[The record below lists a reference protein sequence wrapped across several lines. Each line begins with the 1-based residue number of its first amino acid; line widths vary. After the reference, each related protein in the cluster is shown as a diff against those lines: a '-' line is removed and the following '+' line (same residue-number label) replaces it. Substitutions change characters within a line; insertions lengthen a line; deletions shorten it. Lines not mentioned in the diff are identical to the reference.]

1 MKTFELSKEIIQ
13 EISNLISNKKNKEIK
28 KLVDGIHYADLAE
41 IINEL
46 ESIER
51 IYLIKIIDSDK
62 TSDVLTEV
70 DEDVREEILKT
81 LSEKEIAGEIKELDS
96 DDAVDILS
104 ELSDEKQEKVI
115 SLIKDESITEN
126 IRELLNYD
134 EDSAGG
140 LMAKELISVNE
151 NWSVLKCL
159 REIRKQA
166 KDIKRVHSIYV
177 LNKKKILIGRLSLK
191 DLITSPSKSKIQEIY
206 IPKVDYVHVNDSADE
221 VAKLMS
227 KYDLEAIPVVG
238 DNNEL
243 LGRITIDDIVD
254 FIKDE
259 AEEDYLLAAG
269 ISNDVEADDSI
280 FELTKAR
287 LPWLILGLFGGL
299 GSVFIL
305 ESFENIMASKELRA
319 LFFYTPLIA
328 AMAGNVGVQSSAIV
342 VQGLA
347 NDVIKGSLISRL
359 IKEVSLTIL
368 NGLILSIIIILF
380 GLIINQSL
388 EMSITIS
395 VSMIFVIIVAAL
407 IGTSVPIILDKFGI
421 DPAIATGPFITTGN
435 DVIGILLFFY
445 IAKLILCLLYTSDAA
460 DE

>member
-1 MKTFELSKEIIQ
+1 MKTFELSKELIDN
-13 EISNLISNKKNKEIK
+13 ISDLILNKNNKEIK
-28 KLVDGIHYADLAE
+28 KIVKTLHYADLAE
-41 IINEL
+41 LINEL
-46 ESIER
+46 KFDESL
-51 IYLIKIIDSDK
+51 YLLKLIDSDK
-62 TSDVLTEV
+62 TSDVLTEL
-70 DEDVREEILKT
+70 DDDLRERVLKEF
-81 LSEKEIAGEIKELDS
+81 SEKEIAGEIKELDS

-104 ELSDEKQEKVI
+104 ELSEEKKEKVI
-115 SLIKDESITEN
+115 SFIKDENITEN

-134 EDSAGG
+134 EDTAGG

-166 KDIKRVHSIYV
+166 KDITRVHSIYV
-177 LNKKKILIGRLSLK
+177 LNKKEELIGRLSLK
-191 DLITSPSKSKIQEIY
+191 DLIMSPSKKKIKQIY
-206 IPKVDYVHVNDSADE
+206 IPKVDYVNVNDSAED
-221 VAKLMS
+221 VAKLMR
-227 KYDLEAIPVVG
+227 KYDLEAIPVIN
-238 DNNEL
+238 DDRQL

-269 ISNDVEADDSI
+269 VSNDVEADDSI
-280 FELTKAR
+280 FELSKAR

-305 ESFENIMASKELRA
+305 ESFEEIMASESLRA

-347 NDVIKGSLISRL
+347 NDLIKGSVLKRL
-359 IKEVSLTIL
+359 VKEVSLTVL
-368 NGLILSIIIILF
+368 NGIILSLFIIGF
-380 GLIINQSL
+380 GQIVNQPI
-388 EMSITIS
+388 EMSLTIS

-407 IGTSVPIILDKFGI
+407 IGTAVPIILDKLDI

-445 IAKLILCLLYTSDAA
+445 TAKIILVF
-460 DE
+460 

>member
-13 EISNLISNKKNKEIK
+13 EIGQLISSKKNKDIK
-28 KLVDGIHYADLAE
+28 KIVDEIHYADLAE

-46 ESIER
+46 EFEQR
-51 IYLIKIIDSDK
+51 IYLIKLIDSDK

-70 DEDVREEILKT
+70 DEDVRDKILET
-81 LSEKEIAGEIKELDS
+81 LSVKEIAGEIKELDS

-104 ELSDEKQEKVI
+104 DLPDEKQEKVI
-115 SLIKDESITEN
+115 SFIKDENKTEN
-126 IRELLNYD
+126 IRELLNYE
-134 EDSAGG
+134 EDTAGG
-140 LMAKELISVNE
+140 LMAKELISVSE

-166 KDIKRVHSIYV
+166 KDITRVHSIYV
-177 LNKKKILIGRLSLK
+177 LNRKKVLIGRLSLK

-206 IPKVDYVHVNDSADE
+206 IPKVDYVYVNDSADE

-227 KYDLEAIPVVG
+227 KYDLEAIPVV
-238 DNNEL
+238 NNKIEL

-259 AEEDYLLAAG
+259 AEEDYRLAAG
-269 ISNDVEADDSI
+269 IYNEVEADDSI

-305 ESFENIMASKELRA
+305 ESFESIMATKELRA

-359 IKEVSLTIL
+359 LKEIGLTMI
-368 NGLILSIIIILF
+368 NGLILSLILVVF
-380 GLIINQSL
+380 GLIINQPFD
-388 EMSITIS
+388 MSIAIS
-395 VSMIFVIIVAAL
+395 SSMILVIIVAAL
-407 IGTSVPIILDKFGI
+407 IGTSVPIILNKFGI

-445 IAKLILCLLYTSDAA
+445 IAKIILGF
-460 DE
+460 

>member
-1 MKTFELSKEIIQ
+1 MKTFELSKELIDN
-13 EISNLISNKKNKEIK
+13 ISDLILNENNKEIK
-28 KLVDGIHYADLAE
+28 KIVKTLHYADLAE
-41 IINEL
+41 LINEL
-46 ESIER
+46 KFDESL
-51 IYLIKIIDSDK
+51 YLLKLIDSDK
-62 TSDVLTEV
+62 TSDVLTEL
-70 DEDVREEILKT
+70 DDDLRERVLKEF
-81 LSEKEIAGEIKELDS
+81 SEKEIAGEIKELDS

-104 ELSDEKQEKVI
+104 ELSEEKKEKVI
-115 SLIKDESITEN
+115 SLIKDENITEN

-134 EDSAGG
+134 EDTAGG

-166 KDIKRVHSIYV
+166 KDITRVHSIYV
-177 LNKKKILIGRLSLK
+177 LNKKEELIGRLSLK
-191 DLITSPSKSKIQEIY
+191 DLIMSPSKKKIKQIY
-206 IPKVDYVHVNDSADE
+206 IPKVDYVNVNDSAED
-221 VAKLMS
+221 VAKLMR
-227 KYDLEAIPVVG
+227 KYDLEAIPVIN
-238 DNNEL
+238 DDRQL

-269 ISNDVEADDSI
+269 VSNDVEADDSI
-280 FELTKAR
+280 FELSKAR

-305 ESFENIMASKELRA
+305 ESFEEIMASESLRA

-347 NDVIKGSLISRL
+347 NDLIKGSVLKRL
-359 IKEVSLTIL
+359 VKEVSLTVL
-368 NGLILSIIIILF
+368 NGIILSL
-380 GLIINQSL
+380 LIIGFGQIVNQPI
-388 EMSITIS
+388 EMSLTIS

-407 IGTSVPIILDKFGI
+407 IGTAVPIILDKLDI

-445 IAKLILCLLYTSDAA
+445 TAKIILGF
-460 DE
+460 

>member
-1 MKTFELSKEIIQ
+1 MKTFKLSNELINN
-13 EISNLISNKKNKEIK
+13 ISDLILRKNNKEIK
-28 KLVDGIHYADLAE
+28 NIVKNLHYADLAE
-41 IINEL
+41 LVNEL
-46 ESIER
+46 SFNDS
-51 IYLIKIIDSDK
+51 IYLIKLIDSDK
-62 TSDVLTEV
+62 TSDVLTEL
-70 DEDVREEILKT
+70 DDDVREKILKE
-81 LSEKEIAGEIKELDS
+81 LSEKEIAVEIKELDS

-104 ELSDEKQEKVI
+104 ELPEEKKEKVI
-115 SLIKDESITEN
+115 SLIKDENITEN
-126 IRELLNYD
+126 IRELLKYD

-159 REIRKQA
+159 REIRNQA
-166 KDIKRVHSIYV
+166 KDITRVHSIYV
-177 LNKKKILIGRLSLK
+177 LNKKEELIGRLSLK
-191 DLITSPSKSKIQEIY
+191 DLIMSPSKKKIKQIY
-206 IPKVDYVHVNDSADE
+206 IPKVDYVNVNDSGED
-221 VAKLMS
+221 VVKLMT
-227 KYDLEAIPVVG
+227 KYDLEAIPVVN
-238 DNNEL
+238 DERKL

-269 ISNDVEADDSI
+269 VSNDVEADDSI
-280 FELTKAR
+280 FELSKAR

-305 ESFENIMASKELRA
+305 ESFEEIMASESLRA

-347 NDVIKGSLISRL
+347 NDLIKGSVFRRL
-359 IKEVSLTIL
+359 FKEVSLTIL
-368 NGLILSIIIILF
+368 NGIILSLFIFIF
-380 GLIINQSL
+380 GLVINQPI
-388 EMSITIS
+388 EMSLTIS
-395 VSMIFVIIVAAL
+395 ASMICVIVVAAL
-407 IGTSVPIILDKFGI
+407 IGTAVPIILNKLNI

-445 IAKLILCLLYTSDAA
+445 LAKIILGF
-460 DE
+460 

>member
-13 EISNLISNKKNKEIK
+13 EIGQLISLKKNKDIK
-28 KLVDGIHYADLAE
+28 KIVDEIHYADLAE

-46 ESIER
+46 EFEQR
-51 IYLIKIIDSDK
+51 IYLIKLIDSDK

-70 DEDVREEILKT
+70 DEDVRDKILET
-81 LSEKEIAGEIKELDS
+81 LSVKEIAGEIKELDS

-104 ELSDEKQEKVI
+104 DLTDEKQEKVI
-115 SLIKDESITEN
+115 SFIKDESKTEN
-126 IRELLNYD
+126 IRELLNYE
-134 EDSAGG
+134 EDTAGG
-140 LMAKELISVNE
+140 LMAKELISVSE

-166 KDIKRVHSIYV
+166 KDITRVHSIYV
-177 LNKKKILIGRLSLK
+177 LNSKKVLIGRLSLK

-206 IPKVDYVHVNDSADE
+206 IPKVDYVYVNDSADE

-227 KYDLEAIPVVG
+227 KYDLEAIPVV
-238 DNNEL
+238 NNKIEL

-259 AEEDYLLAAG
+259 AEEDYRLAAG
-269 ISNDVEADDSI
+269 IFDDVEADDSI

-305 ESFENIMASKELRA
+305 ESFESIMATKELRA

-359 IKEVSLTIL
+359 LKEIGLTMI
-368 NGLILSIIIILF
+368 NGLILSLILVVF
-380 GLIINQSL
+380 GLIINQPFD
-388 EMSITIS
+388 MSIAIS
-395 VSMIFVIIVAAL
+395 SSMILVIIVAAL

-445 IAKLILCLLYTSDAA
+445 IAKIILGF
-460 DE
+460 

>member
-13 EISNLISNKKNKEIK
+13 EISNLISIKKNKEIK

-46 ESIER
+46 ESTQR

-177 LNKKKILIGRLSLK
+177 LNKKKVLIGRLSLK
-191 DLITSPSKSKIQEIY
+191 DLIISPSKSKIQEIY

-445 IAKLILCLLYTSDAA
+445 IAKLILVF
-460 DE
+460 

>member
-1 MKTFELSKEIIQ
+1 MKTFKLSKELIHN
-13 EISNLISNKKNKEIK
+13 ISDLILRKNNKEIK
-28 KLVDGIHYADLAE
+28 NIVKNLHYADLAE
-41 IINEL
+41 LVNEL
-46 ESIER
+46 GFNNS
-51 IYLIKIIDSDK
+51 IYLIKLIDSDK
-62 TSDVLTEV
+62 TSDVLTEL
-70 DEDVREEILKT
+70 DDDVREKILKE
-81 LSEKEIAGEIKELDS
+81 LSEKEIAVEIKELDS

-104 ELSDEKQEKVI
+104 ELPEEKKEKVI
-115 SLIKDESITEN
+115 SLIKDENITEN
-126 IRELLNYD
+126 IRELLKYD

-159 REIRKQA
+159 REIRNQA
-166 KDIKRVHSIYV
+166 KDITRVHSIYV
-177 LNKKKILIGRLSLK
+177 LNKKEELIGRLSLK
-191 DLITSPSKSKIQEIY
+191 DLIMSPSKKKIKQIY
-206 IPKVDYVHVNDSADE
+206 IPKVDYVNVNDSGED
-221 VAKLMS
+221 VVKLMT
-227 KYDLEAIPVVG
+227 KYDLEAIPVVN
-238 DNNEL
+238 DERKL

-269 ISNDVEADDSI
+269 VSNDVEADDSI
-280 FELTKAR
+280 FELSKAR

-305 ESFENIMASKELRA
+305 ESFEEIMASESLRA

-347 NDVIKGSLISRL
+347 NDLIKGSVFRRL
-359 IKEVSLTIL
+359 FKEVSLTIL
-368 NGLILSIIIILF
+368 NGIILSLFIFIF
-380 GLIINQSL
+380 GLVINQPI
-388 EMSITIS
+388 EMSLTIS
-395 VSMIFVIIVAAL
+395 ASMICVIVVAAL
-407 IGTSVPIILDKFGI
+407 IGTAVPIILNKLNI

-445 IAKLILCLLYTSDAA
+445 LAKIILGF
-460 DE
+460 

>member
-1 MKTFELSKEIIQ
+1 MKTFKLSKELIDN
-13 EISNLISNKKNKEIK
+13 ISDLILNKNNKEIK
-28 KLVDGIHYADLAE
+28 KIVKTLHYADLAE
-41 IINEL
+41 LINEL
-46 ESIER
+46 KFDESL
-51 IYLIKIIDSDK
+51 YLLKLIDSDK
-62 TSDVLTEV
+62 TSDVLTEL
-70 DEDVREEILKT
+70 DEDLRERVLKEF
-81 LSEKEIAGEIKELDS
+81 SEKEIAGEIKELDS

-104 ELSDEKQEKVI
+104 ELSEEKKEKVI
-115 SLIKDESITEN
+115 SLIKDENITEN

-134 EDSAGG
+134 EDTAGG

-166 KDIKRVHSIYV
+166 KDITRVHSIYV
-177 LNKKKILIGRLSLK
+177 LNKKEELIGRLSLK
-191 DLITSPSKSKIQEIY
+191 DLIMSPSKKKIKQIY
-206 IPKVDYVHVNDSADE
+206 IPKVDYVNVNDSAED
-221 VAKLMS
+221 VAKLMR
-227 KYDLEAIPVVG
+227 KYDLEAIPVIN
-238 DNNEL
+238 DDRQL

-269 ISNDVEADDSI
+269 VSNDVEADDSI
-280 FELTKAR
+280 FELSKAR

-305 ESFENIMASKELRA
+305 ESFEEIMASESLRA

-347 NDVIKGSLISRL
+347 NDLIKGSVLKRL
-359 IKEVSLTIL
+359 VKEVSLTVL
-368 NGLILSIIIILF
+368 NGIILSL
-380 GLIINQSL
+380 LIIGFGQIVNQPI
-388 EMSITIS
+388 EMSLTIS

-407 IGTSVPIILDKFGI
+407 IGTAVPIILDKLDI

-445 IAKLILCLLYTSDAA
+445 TAKIILGF
-460 DE
+460 

>member
-13 EISNLISNKKNKEIK
+13 EISQLISNKKNKEIK
-28 KLVDGIHYADLAE
+28 KKVNEIHYADLAE

-46 ESIER
+46 NFQES
-51 IYLIKIIDSDK
+51 IYLIKLIDSDK
-62 TSDVLTEV
+62 TSDVLTEL
-70 DEDVREEILKT
+70 DEDVREKILER
-81 LSEKEIAGEIKELDS
+81 LSEREIAGEIKELDS
-96 DDAVDILS
+96 DDAADILS

-115 SLIKDESITEN
+115 SLIKDENITDN
-126 IRELLNYD
+126 IRELLNYE

-151 NWSVLKCL
+151 NWSVLTCL

-166 KDIKRVHSIYV
+166 KDITRVHSIYV
-177 LNKKKILIGRLSLK
+177 LNKKKVLIGRLSLK
-191 DLITSPSKSKIQEIY
+191 DLITSPSKSKIKEIY
-206 IPKVDYVHVNDSADE
+206 IPKVDFVNVNDSADE

-227 KYDLEAIPVVG
+227 KYDLEAIPVVN
-238 DNNEL
+238 DKTEL

-254 FIKDE
+254 YIKDE

-280 FELTKAR
+280 LELTKAR

-305 ESFENIMASKELRA
+305 ENFEGIMATKELRA

-347 NDVIKGSLISRL
+347 NDQIKGSLISRL
-359 IKEVSLTIL
+359 IKEISLTLL
-368 NGLILSIIIILF
+368 NGIILSLIIIVF
-380 GLIINQSL
+380 GLLINQSL
-388 EMSITIS
+388 DMSITIC
-395 VSMIFVIIVAAL
+395 VSMILVIIVAAL
-407 IGTSVPIILDKFGI
+407 IGTSVPIILEKFGI

-435 DVIGILLFFY
+435 DVVGILLFFY
-445 IAKLILCLLYTSDAA
+445 IAKIILGF
-460 DE
+460 

>member
-13 EISNLISNKKNKEIK
+13 EISQLISNKKNKEIK
-28 KLVDGIHYADLAE
+28 KKVKEIHYADLAE

-46 ESIER
+46 NFQES
-51 IYLIKIIDSDK
+51 IYLIKLIDSDK
-62 TSDVLTEV
+62 TSDVLTEL
-70 DEDVREEILKT
+70 DEDVREKILER

-96 DDAVDILS
+96 DDAADILS
-104 ELSDEKQEKVI
+104 ELSDEKQKKVI
-115 SLIKDESITEN
+115 SLIKDENITDN
-126 IRELLNYD
+126 IRELLNYE

-151 NWSVLKCL
+151 NWSVLTCL

-166 KDIKRVHSIYV
+166 KDITRVHSIYV
-177 LNKKKILIGRLSLK
+177 LNKKKVLIGRLSLK
-191 DLITSPSKSKIQEIY
+191 DLITSPSKSKIKEIY
-206 IPKVDYVHVNDSADE
+206 IPKVDYVNVNDSADE

-227 KYDLEAIPVVG
+227 KYDLEALPVVN
-238 DNNEL
+238 DKTEL

-254 FIKDE
+254 YIKDE

-280 FELTKAR
+280 LELTKAR

-305 ESFENIMASKELRA
+305 ESFENIMATKELRA

-347 NDVIKGSLISRL
+347 NDQIKGSLISRL
-359 IKEVSLTIL
+359 IKEISLTLL
-368 NGLILSIIIILF
+368 NGIILSLIIIVF
-380 GLIINQSL
+380 GLLINQSL
-388 EMSITIS
+388 DMSITIS
-395 VSMIFVIIVAAL
+395 VSMILVIIVAAL
-407 IGTSVPIILDKFGI
+407 IGTSVPIILEKFGI

-435 DVIGILLFFY
+435 DVIGILLFFHV
-445 IAKLILCLLYTSDAA
+445 AKIILGF
-460 DE
+460 

>member
-1 MKTFELSKEIIQ
+1 MKTFELSKELIDN
-13 EISNLISNKKNKEIK
+13 ISDLILNKNNKEIK
-28 KLVDGIHYADLAE
+28 KIVKTLHYADLAE
-41 IINEL
+41 LINEL
-46 ESIER
+46 KFDESL
-51 IYLIKIIDSDK
+51 YLLKLIDSDK
-62 TSDVLTEV
+62 TSDVLTEL
-70 DEDVREEILKT
+70 DDDLRERVLKEF
-81 LSEKEIAGEIKELDS
+81 SEKEIAGEIKELDS

-104 ELSDEKQEKVI
+104 ELSEEKKEKVI
-115 SLIKDESITEN
+115 SLIKDENITEN

-134 EDSAGG
+134 EDTAGG

-166 KDIKRVHSIYV
+166 KDITRVHSIYV
-177 LNKKKILIGRLSLK
+177 LNKKEELIGRLSLK
-191 DLITSPSKSKIQEIY
+191 DLIMSPSKKKIKQIY
-206 IPKVDYVHVNDSADE
+206 IPKVDYVNVNDSAED
-221 VAKLMS
+221 VAKLMR
-227 KYDLEAIPVVG
+227 KYDLEAIPVIN
-238 DNNEL
+238 DDRQL

-269 ISNDVEADDSI
+269 VSNDVEADDSI
-280 FELTKAR
+280 FELSKAR

-305 ESFENIMASKELRA
+305 ESFEEIMASESLRA

-347 NDVIKGSLISRL
+347 NDLIKGSVLKRL
-359 IKEVSLTIL
+359 VKEVSLTVL
-368 NGLILSIIIILF
+368 NGIILSL
-380 GLIINQSL
+380 LIIGFGQIVNQPI
-388 EMSITIS
+388 EMSLTIS

-407 IGTSVPIILDKFGI
+407 IGTAVPIILDKLGI

-445 IAKLILCLLYTSDAA
+445 TAKIILGF
-460 DE
+460 

>member
-1 MKTFELSKEIIQ
+1 MKTFELSKELIDN
-13 EISNLISNKKNKEIK
+13 ISDLILNKNNKEIK
-28 KLVDGIHYADLAE
+28 KIVRNLHYADLAE
-41 IINEL
+41 LVNEL
-46 ESIER
+46 KFDESL
-51 IYLIKIIDSDK
+51 YLLKLIDSDK
-62 TSDVLTEV
+62 TSDVLTEL
-70 DEDVREEILKT
+70 DDDLRERVLKEF
-81 LSEKEIAGEIKELDS
+81 SEKEIAGEIKELDS

-104 ELSDEKQEKVI
+104 ELSEEKKEKVI
-115 SLIKDESITEN
+115 SLIKDENITEN

-134 EDSAGG
+134 EDTAGG

-166 KDIKRVHSIYV
+166 KDITRVHSIYV
-177 LNKKKILIGRLSLK
+177 LNKKEELIGRLSLK
-191 DLITSPSKSKIQEIY
+191 DLIMSPSKKKIKQIY
-206 IPKVDYVHVNDSADE
+206 IPKVDYVNVNDSAED
-221 VAKLMS
+221 VAKLMR
-227 KYDLEAIPVVG
+227 KYDLEAIPVIN
-238 DNNEL
+238 DDRQL

-269 ISNDVEADDSI
+269 VSNDVEADDSI
-280 FELTKAR
+280 FELSKAR

-305 ESFENIMASKELRA
+305 ESFEEIMASESLRA

-328 AMAGNVGVQSSAIV
+328 AMAGNVGVQSSAIG

-347 NDVIKGSLISRL
+347 NDLIKGSVLKRL
-359 IKEVSLTIL
+359 VKEVSLTVL
-368 NGLILSIIIILF
+368 NGIILSLFIIGF
-380 GLIINQSL
+380 GQIVNQPI
-388 EMSITIS
+388 EMSLTIS

-407 IGTSVPIILDKFGI
+407 IGTAVPIILDKLDI

-445 IAKLILCLLYTSDAA
+445 TAKIILGF
-460 DE
+460 

>member
-13 EISNLISNKKNKEIK
+13 EISQLISSKKNKEIK
-28 KLVDGIHYADLAE
+28 KIVDGIHYADLAE

-46 ESIER
+46 DFDQR
-51 IYLIKIIDSDK
+51 IYLIKLIDSDK

-70 DEDVREEILKT
+70 DEDVREKILEA
-81 LSEKEIAGEIKELDS
+81 LSVKEIAGEIKELDS

-104 ELSDEKQEKVI
+104 DLPDEKQEKVI
-115 SLIKDESITEN
+115 SFIKDESKTEN
-126 IRELLNYD
+126 IRELLNYE
-134 EDSAGG
+134 EDTAGG

-159 REIRKQA
+159 REIRRQA
-166 KDIKRVHSIYV
+166 KDITRVHSIYV
-177 LNKKKILIGRLSLK
+177 LNRKKVLIGRLSLK

-227 KYDLEAIPVVG
+227 KYDLEAIPVV
-238 DNNEL
+238 NNNIEL

-254 FIKDE
+254 YIKDE
-259 AEEDYLLAAG
+259 AEEDYRLAAG
-269 ISNDVEADDSI
+269 ISDDVEADDSI
-280 FELTKAR
+280 FDLTKAR

-305 ESFENIMASKELRA
+305 ESFESIMGSKELRS

-359 IKEVSLTIL
+359 VKEIGLTII
-368 NGLILSIIIILF
+368 NGLILSLILILF
-380 GLIINQSL
+380 GMIINQSL
-388 EMSITIS
+388 EMSIAIS
-395 VSMIFVIIVAAL
+395 SSMVLVIIVAAL

-435 DVIGILLFFY
+435 DVVGILLFFY
-445 IAKLILCLLYTSDAA
+445 VAKIILGF
-460 DE
+460 

>member
-13 EISNLISNKKNKEIK
+13 EISQLISNKKNKEIK
-28 KLVDGIHYADLAE
+28 KKVKEIHYADLAE

-46 ESIER
+46 NFQES
-51 IYLIKIIDSDK
+51 IYLIKLIDSDK
-62 TSDVLTEV
+62 TSDVLTEL
-70 DEDVREEILKT
+70 DEDVREKILER
-81 LSEKEIAGEIKELDS
+81 LSEKEIAVEIKELDS
-96 DDAVDILS
+96 DDAADILS

-115 SLIKDESITEN
+115 SLIKDENITEN
-126 IRELLNYD
+126 IRELLNYE

-151 NWSVLKCL
+151 NWSVLTCL

-166 KDIKRVHSIYV
+166 KDITRVHSIYV
-177 LNKKKILIGRLSLK
+177 LNKKKVLIGRLSLK
-191 DLITSPSKSKIQEIY
+191 DLITSPSKSKIKEIY
-206 IPKVDYVHVNDSADE
+206 IPKVDFVNVNDSADE

-227 KYDLEAIPVVG
+227 KYDLEAIPVVN
-238 DNNEL
+238 DKTEL

-254 FIKDE
+254 YIKDE

-280 FELTKAR
+280 LELTKAR

-305 ESFENIMASKELRA
+305 ENFEGIMATKELRA

-347 NDVIKGSLISRL
+347 NDQIKGSLISRL
-359 IKEVSLTIL
+359 IKEISLTLL
-368 NGLILSIIIILF
+368 NGIILSLIIIVF
-380 GLIINQSL
+380 GLLINQSL
-388 EMSITIS
+388 DMSITIS
-395 VSMIFVIIVAAL
+395 VSMILVIIVAAL
-407 IGTSVPIILDKFGI
+407 IGTSVPIILEKFGI

-435 DVIGILLFFY
+435 DVVGILLFFY
-445 IAKLILCLLYTSDAA
+445 IAKIILGF
-460 DE
+460 

>member
-13 EISNLISNKKNKEIK
+13 EISQLISNKKNKEIK
-28 KLVDGIHYADLAE
+28 KKVKEIHYADLAE

-46 ESIER
+46 NFQES
-51 IYLIKIIDSDK
+51 IYLIKLIDSDK
-62 TSDVLTEV
+62 TSDVLTEL
-70 DEDVREEILKT
+70 DEDVREKILER

-96 DDAVDILS
+96 DDAADILS

-115 SLIKDESITEN
+115 SLIKDENITDN
-126 IRELLNYD
+126 IRELLNYE

-151 NWSVLKCL
+151 NWSVLTCL

-166 KDIKRVHSIYV
+166 KDITRVHSIYV
-177 LNKKKILIGRLSLK
+177 LNKKKVLIGRLSLK
-191 DLITSPSKSKIQEIY
+191 DLITSPSKSKIKEIY
-206 IPKVDYVHVNDSADE
+206 IPKVDFVNVNDSADE

-227 KYDLEAIPVVG
+227 KYDLEAIPVVN
-238 DNNEL
+238 DKTEL

-254 FIKDE
+254 YIKDE

-280 FELTKAR
+280 LELTKAR

-305 ESFENIMASKELRA
+305 ESFENIMATKELRA

-347 NDVIKGSLISRL
+347 NDQIKGSLISRL
-359 IKEVSLTIL
+359 IKEISLTLL
-368 NGLILSIIIILF
+368 NGIILSLIIIVF
-380 GLIINQSL
+380 GLLINQSL
-388 EMSITIS
+388 DMSITIS
-395 VSMIFVIIVAAL
+395 VSMILVIIVAAL
-407 IGTSVPIILDKFGI
+407 IGTSVPIILEKFGI

-435 DVIGILLFFY
+435 DVVGILLFFY
-445 IAKLILCLLYTSDAA
+445 IAKIILGF
-460 DE
+460 

>member
-1 MKTFELSKEIIQ
+1 MKTFELSKEIIH
-13 EISNLISNKKNKEIK
+13 EISQLISSKNNKDIK
-28 KLVDGIHYADLAE
+28 KIVNEIHHADLAE

-46 ESIER
+46 EFEQR
-51 IYLIKIIDSDK
+51 IYLIKLIDSDK
-62 TSDVLTEV
+62 TSDVLTEL
-70 DEDVREEILKT
+70 DEDVRDKILET
-81 LSEKEIAGEIKELDS
+81 LSVKEIAGEIKELDS

-104 ELSDEKQEKVI
+104 DLTDEKQEKVI
-115 SLIKDESITEN
+115 SFIKDESKTEN
-126 IRELLNYD
+126 IRELLNYE
-134 EDSAGG
+134 EDTAGG
-140 LMAKELISVNE
+140 LMAKELISVSE

-166 KDIKRVHSIYV
+166 KDITRVHSIYV
-177 LNKKKILIGRLSLK
+177 LNRKKVLIGRLSLK

-206 IPKVDYVHVNDSADE
+206 IPKVDYVYVNDSADE

-227 KYDLEAIPVVG
+227 KYDLEAIPVV
-238 DNNEL
+238 NNKIEL

-259 AEEDYLLAAG
+259 AEEDYRLAAG
-269 ISNDVEADDSI
+269 IYNEVEADDSI

-305 ESFENIMASKELRA
+305 ESFESIMATKELRA

-359 IKEVSLTIL
+359 LKEIGLTLI
-368 NGLILSIIIILF
+368 NGLILSLILVVF
-380 GLIINQSL
+380 GLIIKQPFD
-388 EMSITIS
+388 MSIAIS
-395 VSMIFVIIVAAL
+395 SSMILVIIVAAL
-407 IGTSVPIILDKFGI
+407 IGTYVPIILNKFGI

-445 IAKLILCLLYTSDAA
+445 VAKIILGF
-460 DE
+460 

>member
-1 MKTFELSKEIIQ
+1 MKTFELSKELIDN
-13 EISNLISNKKNKEIK
+13 ISDLILNKNNKEIK
-28 KLVDGIHYADLAE
+28 KIVKTLHYADLAE
-41 IINEL
+41 LINEL
-46 ESIER
+46 KFDESL
-51 IYLIKIIDSDK
+51 YLLKLIDSDK
-62 TSDVLTEV
+62 TSDVLTEL
-70 DEDVREEILKT
+70 DDDLRERVLKEF
-81 LSEKEIAGEIKELDS
+81 SEKEIAGEIKELDS

-104 ELSDEKQEKVI
+104 ELSEEKKEKVI
-115 SLIKDESITEN
+115 SLIKDENITEN

-134 EDSAGG
+134 EDTAGG

-166 KDIKRVHSIYV
+166 KDITRVHSIYV
-177 LNKKKILIGRLSLK
+177 LNKKEELIGRLSLK
-191 DLITSPSKSKIQEIY
+191 DLIMSPSKKKIKQIY
-206 IPKVDYVHVNDSADE
+206 IPKVDYVNVNDSAED
-221 VAKLMS
+221 VAKLMR
-227 KYDLEAIPVVG
+227 KYDLEAIPVIN
-238 DNNEL
+238 DDRQL

-269 ISNDVEADDSI
+269 VSNDVEADDSI
-280 FELTKAR
+280 FELSKAR

-305 ESFENIMASKELRA
+305 ESFEEIMASESLRA

-347 NDVIKGSLISRL
+347 NDLIKGSVLKRL
-359 IKEVSLTIL
+359 VKEVSLTIL
-368 NGLILSIIIILF
+368 NGIILSL
-380 GLIINQSL
+380 LIIGFGQIVNQPI
-388 EMSITIS
+388 EMSLTIS

-407 IGTSVPIILDKFGI
+407 IGTAVPIVLDKLDI

-445 IAKLILCLLYTSDAA
+445 TAKIILGF
-460 DE
+460 

>member
-1 MKTFELSKEIIQ
+1 MKTFELSKELIDN
-13 EISNLISNKKNKEIK
+13 ISDLILNKNNKEIK
-28 KLVDGIHYADLAE
+28 KIVKTLHYADLAE
-41 IINEL
+41 LINEL
-46 ESIER
+46 KFDESL
-51 IYLIKIIDSDK
+51 YLLKLIDSDK
-62 TSDVLTEV
+62 TSDVLNEL
-70 DEDVREEILKT
+70 DEDLRERVLKEF
-81 LSEKEIAGEIKELDS
+81 SEKEIAGEIKELDS

-104 ELSDEKQEKVI
+104 ELSEEKKEKVI
-115 SLIKDESITEN
+115 SLIKDENITEN

-134 EDSAGG
+134 EDTAGG

-166 KDIKRVHSIYV
+166 KDITRVHSIYV
-177 LNKKKILIGRLSLK
+177 LNKKEELIGRLSLK
-191 DLITSPSKSKIQEIY
+191 DLIMSPSKKKIKQIY
-206 IPKVDYVHVNDSADE
+206 IPKVDYVNVNDSAED
-221 VAKLMS
+221 VAKLMR
-227 KYDLEAIPVVG
+227 KYDLEAIPVIN
-238 DNNEL
+238 DDRQL

-269 ISNDVEADDSI
+269 VSNDVEADDSI
-280 FELTKAR
+280 FELSKAR

-305 ESFENIMASKELRA
+305 ESFEEIMASESLRA

-347 NDVIKGSLISRL
+347 NDLIKGSVLKRL
-359 IKEVSLTIL
+359 VKEVSLTVL
-368 NGLILSIIIILF
+368 NGIILSL
-380 GLIINQSL
+380 LIIVFGQIVNQPI
-388 EMSITIS
+388 EMSLTIS

-407 IGTSVPIILDKFGI
+407 IGTAVPIILDKLDI

-445 IAKLILCLLYTSDAA
+445 TAKIILGF
-460 DE
+460 

>member
-13 EISNLISNKKNKEIK
+13 EISQLISNKKNKEIK
-28 KLVDGIHYADLAE
+28 KKVKEIHYADLAE

-46 ESIER
+46 NFQES
-51 IYLIKIIDSDK
+51 IYLIKLIDSDK
-62 TSDVLTEV
+62 TSDVLTEL
-70 DEDVREEILKT
+70 DEDVREKILER

-96 DDAVDILS
+96 DDAADILS

-115 SLIKDESITEN
+115 SLIKDENITDN
-126 IRELLNYD
+126 IRELLNYE

-151 NWSVLKCL
+151 NWSVLTCL

-166 KDIKRVHSIYV
+166 KDITRVHSIYV
-177 LNKKKILIGRLSLK
+177 LNKKNVLIGRLSLK
-191 DLITSPSKSKIQEIY
+191 DLITSPSKSKIKEIY
-206 IPKVDYVHVNDSADE
+206 IPKVDFVNVNDSADE

-227 KYDLEAIPVVG
+227 KYDLEAIPVV
-238 DNNEL
+238 NNKTEL

-254 FIKDE
+254 YIKDE

-280 FELTKAR
+280 LELTKAR

-305 ESFENIMASKELRA
+305 ESFESIMATKELRA

-347 NDVIKGSLISRL
+347 NDQIKGSLISRL
-359 IKEVSLTIL
+359 IKEISLTLL
-368 NGLILSIIIILF
+368 NGIILSLIIIVF
-380 GLIINQSL
+380 GLAINQSL
-388 EMSITIS
+388 DMSITIS
-395 VSMIFVIIVAAL
+395 VSMILVIIVAAL
-407 IGTSVPIILDKFGI
+407 IGTSVPIILEKFGI

-445 IAKLILCLLYTSDAA
+445 IAKIILGF
-460 DE
+460 

>member
-1 MKTFELSKEIIQ
+1 MKFELTKEYLKHLSILIEKNSNSQIKKELAKLHPADISEIIETLSFNKASLIYKLLEDEKAADVLVELEEEIREQLLQTLSPQ
-13 EISNLISNKKNKEIK
+13 EI
-28 KLVDGIHYADLAE
+28 A
-41 IINEL
+41 
-46 ESIER
+46 
-51 IYLIKIIDSDK
+51 
-62 TSDVLTEV
+62 
-70 DEDVREEILKT
+70 EDVIEN
-81 LSEKEIAGEIKELDS
+81 LDS
-96 DDAVDILS
+96 DDAADIVS
-104 ELSDEKQEKVI
+104 ELSQDIKNEVLSHIEDVDHANDI
-115 SLIKDESITEN
+115 TDLLI
-126 IRELLNYD
+126 YP
-134 EDSAGG
+134 EDTAGG
-140 LMAKELISVNE
+140 LMAKELISVSE

-166 KDIKRVHSIYV
+166 KDITRVHSIYV
-177 LNKKKILIGRLSLK
+177 LNRKKVLIGRLSLK

-206 IPKVDYVHVNDSADE
+206 IPKVDYVYVNDSADE

-227 KYDLEAIPVVG
+227 KYDLEAIPVV
-238 DNNEL
+238 NNKIEL

-259 AEEDYLLAAG
+259 AEEDYRLAAG
-269 ISNDVEADDSI
+269 IFNDVEADDSI

-305 ESFENIMASKELRA
+305 ESFESIMATKELRA

-359 IKEVSLTIL
+359 LKEIGLTMI
-368 NGLILSIIIILF
+368 NGLILSLILVVF
-380 GLIINQSL
+380 GLIINQPFD
-388 EMSITIS
+388 MSIAIS
-395 VSMIFVIIVAAL
+395 SSMILVIIVAAL

-421 DPAIATGPFITTGN
+421 DPAVATGPFITTGN

-445 IAKLILCLLYTSDAA
+445 IAKIILGF
-460 DE
+460 

>member
-1 MKTFELSKEIIQ
+1 MKTFELSKELIDN
-13 EISNLISNKKNKEIK
+13 ISDLILNKNNKEIK
-28 KLVDGIHYADLAE
+28 KIVKTLHYADLAE
-41 IINEL
+41 LINEL
-46 ESIER
+46 KFDESL
-51 IYLIKIIDSDK
+51 YLLKLIDSDK
-62 TSDVLTEV
+62 TSDVLTEL
-70 DEDVREEILKT
+70 DDDLRERVLKEF
-81 LSEKEIAGEIKELDS
+81 SEKEIAGEIKELDS

-104 ELSDEKQEKVI
+104 ELSEEKKEKVI

-134 EDSAGG
+134 EDTAGG

-166 KDIKRVHSIYV
+166 KDITRVHSIYV
-177 LNKKKILIGRLSLK
+177 LNKKEELIGRLSLK
-191 DLITSPSKSKIQEIY
+191 DLIMSPSKKKIKQIY
-206 IPKVDYVHVNDSADE
+206 IPKVDYVNVNDSAED
-221 VAKLMS
+221 VAKLMR
-227 KYDLEAIPVVG
+227 KYDLEAIPVIN
-238 DNNEL
+238 DDRQL

-269 ISNDVEADDSI
+269 VSNDVEADDSI
-280 FELTKAR
+280 FELSKAR
-287 LPWLILGLFGGL
+287 LPWLILGLLGGL

-305 ESFENIMASKELRA
+305 ESFEEIMASESLRA

-347 NDVIKGSLISRL
+347 NDLIKGSVLKRL
-359 IKEVSLTIL
+359 VKEVSLTVL
-368 NGLILSIIIILF
+368 NGIILSL
-380 GLIINQSL
+380 LIIGFGQIVNQPI
-388 EMSITIS
+388 EMSLTIS

-407 IGTSVPIILDKFGI
+407 IGTAVPIILDKLDI

-445 IAKLILCLLYTSDAA
+445 TAKIILGF
-460 DE
+460 

>member
-1 MKTFELSKEIIQ
+1 MKTFELSKELIDN
-13 EISNLISNKKNKEIK
+13 ISDLILNKNNKEIK
-28 KLVDGIHYADLAE
+28 KIVKTLHYADLAE
-41 IINEL
+41 LINEL
-46 ESIER
+46 KFDESL
-51 IYLIKIIDSDK
+51 YLLKLIDSDK
-62 TSDVLTEV
+62 TSDVLTEL
-70 DEDVREEILKT
+70 DDDLRERVLKEF
-81 LSEKEIAGEIKELDS
+81 SEKEIAGEIKELDS

-104 ELSDEKQEKVI
+104 ELSEEKKEKVI
-115 SLIKDESITEN
+115 SLIKDENITEN

-134 EDSAGG
+134 EDTAGG

-166 KDIKRVHSIYV
+166 KDITRVHSIYV
-177 LNKKKILIGRLSLK
+177 LNKKEELIGRLSLK
-191 DLITSPSKSKIQEIY
+191 DLIMSPSKKKIKQIY
-206 IPKVDYVHVNDSADE
+206 IPKVDYVNVNDSAED
-221 VAKLMS
+221 VAKLMR
-227 KYDLEAIPVVG
+227 KYDLEAIPVIN
-238 DNNEL
+238 DDRQL

-269 ISNDVEADDSI
+269 VSNDVEADDSI
-280 FELTKAR
+280 FELSKAR

-305 ESFENIMASKELRA
+305 ESFEEIMASESLRA

-347 NDVIKGSLISRL
+347 NDLIKGSVLKRL
-359 IKEVSLTIL
+359 VKEISLTVL
-368 NGLILSIIIILF
+368 NGIILSL
-380 GLIINQSL
+380 LIIGFGQIVNQPI
-388 EMSITIS
+388 EMSLTIS

-407 IGTSVPIILDKFGI
+407 IGTAVPIILDKLDI

-445 IAKLILCLLYTSDAA
+445 TAKIILVF
-460 DE
+460 

>member
-13 EISNLISNKKNKEIK
+13 EISQLISSKKNKEIK
-28 KLVDGIHYADLAE
+28 KIVDGIHYADLAE

-46 ESIER
+46 DFDQSV
-51 IYLIKIIDSDK
+51 YLIKLIDSDK

-70 DEDVREEILKT
+70 DEDVREKILET
-81 LSEKEIAGEIKELDS
+81 LSVKEIAGEIKELDS

-104 ELSDEKQEKVI
+104 DLPDEKQEKVI
-115 SLIKDESITEN
+115 SFIKDESKTEN
-126 IRELLNYD
+126 IRELLNYE
-134 EDSAGG
+134 EDTAGG
-140 LMAKELISVNE
+140 LMAKELISVSE

-166 KDIKRVHSIYV
+166 KDITRVHSIYV
-177 LNKKKILIGRLSLK
+177 LNRKKVLIGRLSLK

-206 IPKVDYVHVNDSADE
+206 IPKVDYVYVNDSADE

-227 KYDLEAIPVVG
+227 KYDLEAIPVV
-238 DNNEL
+238 NNKIEL

-259 AEEDYLLAAG
+259 AEEDYRLAAG
-269 ISNDVEADDSI
+269 IFNDVEADDSI

-287 LPWLILGLFGGL
+287 LPWLILGLLGGL

-305 ESFENIMASKELRA
+305 ESFESIMATKELRA

-359 IKEVSLTIL
+359 LKEIGLTMI
-368 NGLILSIIIILF
+368 NGLILSLILVVF
-380 GLIINQSL
+380 GLIINQPFD
-388 EMSITIS
+388 MSIAIS
-395 VSMIFVIIVAAL
+395 SSMILVIIVAAL

-421 DPAIATGPFITTGN
+421 DPAVATGPFITTGN

-445 IAKLILCLLYTSDAA
+445 IAKIILGF
-460 DE
+460 

>member
-1 MKTFELSKEIIQ
+1 MKTFELSKELIDN
-13 EISNLISNKKNKEIK
+13 ISDLILNKNNKEIK
-28 KLVDGIHYADLAE
+28 KIVKTLHYADLAE
-41 IINEL
+41 LINEL
-46 ESIER
+46 KFEESL
-51 IYLIKIIDSDK
+51 YLLKLIDSDK
-62 TSDVLTEV
+62 TSDVLTEL
-70 DEDVREEILKT
+70 DEDLRERVLKEF
-81 LSEKEIAGEIKELDS
+81 SEKEIAGEIKELDS

-104 ELSDEKQEKVI
+104 ELSEEKKEKVI
-115 SLIKDESITEN
+115 SLIKDENITEN

-134 EDSAGG
+134 EDTAGG

-166 KDIKRVHSIYV
+166 KDITRVHSIYV
-177 LNKKKILIGRLSLK
+177 LNKNKELIGRLSLK
-191 DLITSPSKSKIQEIY
+191 DLIMSPSKKKIKQIY
-206 IPKVDYVHVNDSADE
+206 IPKVDYVNVNDSAED
-221 VAKLMS
+221 VAKLMR
-227 KYDLEAIPVVG
+227 KYDLEAIPVIN
-238 DNNEL
+238 DDRQL

-269 ISNDVEADDSI
+269 VSNDVEADDSI
-280 FELTKAR
+280 FELSKAR

-305 ESFENIMASKELRA
+305 ESFEEIMASESLRA

-347 NDVIKGSLISRL
+347 NDLIKGSVLKRL
-359 IKEVSLTIL
+359 VKEVSLTVL
-368 NGLILSIIIILF
+368 NGIILSL
-380 GLIINQSL
+380 LIIGFGQIVNQPI
-388 EMSITIS
+388 EMSLTIS

-407 IGTSVPIILDKFGI
+407 IGTAVPIILDKLDI

-445 IAKLILCLLYTSDAA
+445 TAKIILVF
-460 DE
+460 

>member
-13 EISNLISNKKNKEIK
+13 EISQLISNKKNKEIK
-28 KLVDGIHYADLAE
+28 KKVKEIHYADLAE

-46 ESIER
+46 NFQES
-51 IYLIKIIDSDK
+51 IYLIKLIDSDK
-62 TSDVLTEV
+62 TSDVLTEL
-70 DEDVREEILKT
+70 DEDVREKILER

-96 DDAVDILS
+96 DDAADILS

-115 SLIKDESITEN
+115 SLIKDENITDN
-126 IRELLNYD
+126 IRELLNYE

-151 NWSVLKCL
+151 NWSVLTCL

-166 KDIKRVHSIYV
+166 KDITRVHSIYV
-177 LNKKKILIGRLSLK
+177 LNKKKVLIGRLSLK
-191 DLITSPSKSKIQEIY
+191 DLITSPSKSKIKEIY
-206 IPKVDYVHVNDSADE
+206 IPKVDFVNVNDSADE

-227 KYDLEAIPVVG
+227 KYDLEAIPVVN
-238 DNNEL
+238 DKTEL

-254 FIKDE
+254 YIKDE

-280 FELTKAR
+280 LELTKAR

-305 ESFENIMASKELRA
+305 ESFESIMATKELRA

-347 NDVIKGSLISRL
+347 NDQIKGSLISRL
-359 IKEVSLTIL
+359 IKEISLTLL
-368 NGLILSIIIILF
+368 NGIILSLIIIVF
-380 GLIINQSL
+380 GLLIKQSL
-388 EMSITIS
+388 DMSITIS
-395 VSMIFVIIVAAL
+395 VSMILVIIVAAL
-407 IGTSVPIILDKFGI
+407 IGTSVPIILEKFGI

-445 IAKLILCLLYTSDAA
+445 IAKIILGF
-460 DE
+460 